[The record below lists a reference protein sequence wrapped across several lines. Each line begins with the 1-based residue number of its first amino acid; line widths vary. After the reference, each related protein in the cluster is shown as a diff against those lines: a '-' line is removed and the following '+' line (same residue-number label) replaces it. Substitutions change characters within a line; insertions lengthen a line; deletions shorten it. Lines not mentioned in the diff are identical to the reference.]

1 MTSTNV
7 YYKVQKM
14 VDAEMV
20 DVNVASKKLTGDK
33 NQCQGCMEYFNSS
46 YSFDKHRT
54 GDHGSTRR
62 CRTSK
67 EMLKKGMS
75 LNNNGFW
82 ISSVMPVDKIKHHD

>member
-1 MTSTNV
+1 
-7 YYKVQKM
+7 M